1 MQQTDFEQGT
11 PRCGGNEGVQI
22 FFITKKCRFLTEIKR
37 KTIKNQHFS
46 WRGEEDLNLRTGL
59 TVTRF
64 PIVRLKPLSHL
75 RMRCLQLAAS
85 N

>member
-1 MQQTDFEQGT
+1 MH
-11 PRCGGNEGVQI
+11 I
-22 FFITKKCRFLTEIKR
+22 FTV
-37 KTIKNQHFS
+37 

-75 RMRCLQLAAS
+75 RMQCLQLAAS